1 MANFDI
7 TKEQFE
13 RALPVG
19 TCGDDSLFEFVHP
32 FIKDAIYMVE
42 NSILG
47 EVGKNFVGEN
57 EEASRNFAKLV
68 VLKGFLA
75 CFHQLDL
82 VLTPTGF
89 GVVSNDTT
97 APASKQ
103 RVDDL
108 KEQLTKSMLYTESLL
123 VNMLCKVEGWGEQD
137 VAKFAVNYYYD
148 YLCFDIFHA
157 NATSAEWY
165 EALNEIKEVDFELRA
180 KISDEQ
186 MDEFLRMKRNG
197 AHVPCHSLL
206 FGICDFFIDGKN
218 NLVKESVRSLINRME
233 NAGGDNYKLYL
244 ESNAY
249 KINHFKNYENTKQ
262 APAFF
267 FLG

>member
-32 FIKDAIYMVE
+32 FIKDRIIMNE
-42 NSILG
+42 KGLLG
-47 EVGKNFVGEN
+47 EVGAKRVETD
-57 EEASRNFAKLV
+57 EHVSRRFAKLV
-68 VLKGFLA
+68 VLQGFLDS
-75 CFHQLDL
+75 FRQLDL

-108 KEQLTKSMLYTESLL
+108 KEQLTK
-123 VNMLCKVEGWGEQD
+123 NMLEEQGLLEHLLFDTEGWGEQD
-137 VAKFAVNYYYD
+137 IAKFAIPYCYGSVEYFLN
-148 YLCFDIFHA
+148 HREK
-157 NATSAEWY
+157 TSSDWY
-165 EALNEIKEVDFELRA
+165 EAMKKVKEVDFELRA

-186 MDEFLRMKRNG
+186 MDEFLRLRRNG
-197 AHVPCHSLL
+197 NVFDCRNKLTDI
-206 FGICDFFIDGKN
+206 FDFFIDGNEDLGK
-218 NLVKESVRSLINRME
+218 KAVRSLLHFME
-233 NAGGDNYKLYL
+233 SNLDGYSQYMN
-244 ESNAY
+244 SNAY
-249 KINHFKNYENTKQ
+249 KKNHFKNYENTKQ